1 MENIP
6 PKSLRWL
13 AGRSTMNESM
23 YFLNYWTW
31 GFSSQSCSF
40 SGVYP
45 PTVRIFPWNGNCPWF
60 QGITPPGNSRDGT
73 IQNEASYWKKK
84 RGFFF
89 LCIYNLYGCFLTWW
103 DHQNTPKWSFLVEKP
118 MVVGYHHFRKP
129 PYMWNFRVCVFQAC
143 LVFMRSICQTCVSSI
158 SHLKSTNRSSPHSK
172 LQEPSSPAEA
182 CGKGHHANTSK
193 HADGLYWHEVISFQQ
208 EL

>member
-84 RGFFF
+84 RGFF
-89 LCIYNLYGCFLTWW
+89 LCVSTIYICWISGCRFSKHVWY
-103 DHQNTPKWSFLVEKP
+103 S
-118 MVVGYHHFRKP
+118 
-129 PYMWNFRVCVFQAC
+129 CVQF
-143 LVFMRSICQTCVSSI
+143 VKTCVSSI

-182 CGKGHHANTSK
+182 CGKGHHANRSK